1 MFCCVVPFFRVFLGK
16 CGKGRFPVS
25 QNFHPAQ
32 CPNPNPC
39 VPKPKPIPMHS
50 PQSDGSRHPEKHS
63 PQSDGSRHCL
73 GGMVIKN
80 REYRSCIRY
89 VFAMFLACAP
99 RNPACVSLFRVCSSF
114 SPHECSKEGKEE
126 VTPNRL
132 PHLQQEGVPSCMFAL
147 QGCVPYGLRSS
158 RSVPQCT
165 RIRGHRFWYSAQTCT
180 LRRKMRE

>member
-1 MFCCVVPFFRVFLGK
+1 MRGLKIPASSFSPAREGGKRGLSFFLCFLVLCFVLRCVVFCCVVPFFRVFLGK

-50 PQSDGSRHPEKHS
+50 PQSDRSRHPGKHS

-80 REYRSCIRY
+80 RECSCCIRY

-99 RNPACVSLFRVCSSF
+99 RNPACVSLFPVCSSF
-114 SPHECSKEGKEE
+114 SPHECSK
-126 VTPNRL
+126 
-132 PHLQQEGVPSCMFAL
+132 
-147 QGCVPYGLRSS
+147 
-158 RSVPQCT
+158 
-165 RIRGHRFWYSAQTCT
+165 
-180 LRRKMRE
+180 